1 RTLTL
6 GPPVPDPEKVLCIG
20 LNYLEHQQE
29 SASTEASIA
38 QEVPRFP
45 VVFTKFAS
53 SLIGHDAPID
63 PPAVIRE
70 LDFEAELAVVIGR
83 EARNVPRERALEY
96 VAGYSAFHDV
106 SARDLQFRTSQW
118 TMG

>member
-1 RTLTL
+1 
-6 GPPVPDPEKVLCIG
+6 
-20 LNYLEHQQE
+20 
-29 SASTEASIA
+29 
-38 QEVPRFP
+38 
-45 VVFTKFAS
+45 TKFAS

-118 TMG
+118 TMGKAFDSSGPFGPWLVSADEIPDAQALAPVGRLTGTVMQKSSS